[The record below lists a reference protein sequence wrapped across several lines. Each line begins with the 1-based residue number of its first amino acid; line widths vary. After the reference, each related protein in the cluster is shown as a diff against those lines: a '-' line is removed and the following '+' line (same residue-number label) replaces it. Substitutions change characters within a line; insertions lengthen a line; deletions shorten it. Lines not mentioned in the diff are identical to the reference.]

1 VSSSCTREDAEN
13 FAFYLSG
20 FQKLKKKKIFR
31 VLYSNGILHE
41 SQSIDLIGRST
52 VENLNSIVELSC
64 IQWEPMIDWV

>member
-1 VSSSCTREDAEN
+1 MRSSCTREEAEI
-13 FAFYLSG
+13 FTFYLSG
-20 FQKLKKKKIFR
+20 FQKLKKKIFR

-41 SQSIDLIGRST
+41 SQSINLIRRST